1 MAVPLGKDAKLYFS
15 DTNLDDDTNTA
26 DDVAWE
32 EYSNVVDLSGNFD
45 ADSIDATT
53 RATAQSGFSAEI
65 FTTNR
70 GEVTFGMH
78 WLPGDEIFEAIKD
91 AWLLKTFVAFWVA
104 NGDKD
109 EGAEGIAA
117 NWSVS
122 MRLAQPV
129 KGIQTWDVTL
139 RVADTVSWHDTTGS

>member
-1 MAVPLGKDAKLYFS
+1 MAVPLGKDAKLYFCA
-15 DTNLDDDTNTA
+15 TNLNDTDNTA
-26 DDVAWE
+26 DDATWE

-53 RATAQSGFSAEI
+53 RATADAGFSSEI

-78 WLPGDEIFEAIKD
+78 WLPGDTTFEAIKD
-91 AWLLKTFVAFWVA
+91 AWLNKTFVAFWVA
-104 NGDKD
+104 RSDKD
-109 EGAEGIAA
+109 EGTEGIAA

-129 KGIQTWDVTL
+129 KGIQTWDVTM
-139 RVADTVSWHDTTGS
+139 RVADTVSWHETTES